1 MTTRGFR
8 SFAAA
13 AAIAMSSLAVAP
25 AQAGPAEMEL
35 LSSYVGNWKGDGVML
50 GGERPE
56 AFRCRMQVQKG
67 NQAKV
72 NFAGRCTL
80 VNFNLSVSGTIAFND
95 KTRRYEAAMSSNAGF
110 SGVAAGRISGKAIS
124 FDLAA
129 KQIDKGGNDM
139 RIGSKVSLI
148 ADTINID
155 FEIEFNNSGHVL
167 TARVPFTR

>member
-1 MTTRGFR
+1 MTSGFR
-8 SFAAA
+8 SL
-13 AAIAMSSLAVAP
+13 AAIAAIAVSSLAVAP
-25 AQAGPAEMEL
+25 ASAGPNEMGL
-35 LSSYVGNWKGDGVML
+35 LSSYVGAWMGLGVMV
-50 GGERPE
+50 GGEQPE

-110 SGVAAGRISGKAIS
+110 SGVAAGRISGETIT
-124 FDLAA
+124 FDLAE
-129 KQIDKGGNDM
+129 KQVDKGGNDM
-139 RIGSKVSLI
+139 RIGSKVSLV

-167 TARVPFTR
+167 TAKVPFRR

>member
-1 MTTRGFR
+1 MTRGVR

-13 AAIAMSSLAVAP
+13 AVIAVSSLAVAP
-25 AQAGPAEMEL
+25 ALAGPAEMDL
-35 LSSYVGNWKGDGVML
+35 LSGYVGNWKGNGVMV
-50 GGERPE
+50 GGQQPE
-56 AFRCRMQVQKG
+56 PFRCRMQVQKG

-110 SGVAAGRISGKAIS
+110 SGVAAGRIDGDRIS

-129 KQIDKGGNDM
+129 KQVDKGGNDM
-139 RIGSKVSLI
+139 RIGSKVALV

-155 FEIEFNNSGHVL
+155 FEIEFNESGHVL
-167 TARVPFTR
+167 TASVPFKR

>member
-1 MTTRGFR
+1 MTRGVR

-13 AAIAMSSLAVAP
+13 AAIAVSSFAVAP
-25 AQAGPAEMEL
+25 AFAGPAEMDL
-35 LSSYVGNWKGDGVML
+35 LSGYVGNWKGNGVMV
-50 GGERPE
+50 GGQQPE
-56 AFRCRMQVQKG
+56 PFRCRMQVQKG

-95 KTRRYEAAMSSNAGF
+95 KSRRYEAAMSSNAGF
-110 SGVAAGRISGKAIS
+110 SGVAAGRIDGERIT
-124 FDLAA
+124 FDLAE
-129 KQIDKGGNDM
+129 KQVDKGGNDM
-139 RIGSKVSLI
+139 RIGSKVSLV

-167 TARVPFTR
+167 TASVPFQR

>member
-1 MTTRGFR
+1 MTKGFR

-13 AAIAMSSLAVAP
+13 ATIAVSSLAMAP
-25 AQAGPAEMEL
+25 AMAGPAEMDL
-35 LSSYVGNWKGDGVML
+35 LSGYVGNWKGNGVMV
-50 GGERPE
+50 GGQQPE
-56 AFRCRMQVQKG
+56 PFRCRMQVQKG

-95 KTRRYEAAMSSNAGF
+95 KSRRYEAAMSSNAGF
-110 SGVAAGRISGKAIS
+110 SGVAAGRIIGDTIT
-124 FDLAA
+124 FDLAE

-139 RIGSKVSLI
+139 RIGSKVSLV

-155 FEIEFNNSGHVL
+155 FEIEFNNSGNVL
-167 TARVPFTR
+167 TAKVPFKR

>member
-1 MTTRGFR
+1 MAKGFR

-13 AAIAMSSLAVAP
+13 AAIVVSGLAAAP
-25 AQAGPAEMEL
+25 AMAGPAEMEL
-35 LSSYVGNWKGDGVML
+35 LSGYIGNWKGNGVMV
-50 GGERPE
+50 GGQKPE
-56 AFRCRMQVQKG
+56 PFRCRMQVQKG

-95 KTRRYEAAMSSNAGF
+95 KSRRYEAAMSSNAGF
-110 SGVAAGRISGKAIS
+110 SGVAAGRISGDSIT
-124 FDLAA
+124 FDLAE

-139 RIGSKVSLI
+139 RIGSKVGLV

-155 FEIEFNNSGHVL
+155 FEIEFNNSGNVL
-167 TARVPFTR
+167 TAKVPFQR

>member
-1 MTTRGFR
+1 MTKGFR

-13 AAIAMSSLAVAP
+13 ATIAVSSLAMAP
-25 AQAGPAEMEL
+25 AMAGPAEMDL
-35 LSSYVGNWKGDGVML
+35 LSGYVGNWKGNGVMV
-50 GGERPE
+50 GGQQPE
-56 AFRCRMQVQKG
+56 PFRCRMQVQKG

-95 KTRRYEAAMSSNAGF
+95 KSRRYEAAMSSNAGF
-110 SGVAAGRISGKAIS
+110 SGVAAGRIIGDTIT
-124 FDLAA
+124 FDLAE

-139 RIGSKVSLI
+139 RIGSKVSLV

-155 FEIEFNNSGHVL
+155 FEIEFNNSGNVL
-167 TARVPFTR
+167 TAKVPFQR

>member
-1 MTTRGFR
+1 MTRGVR

-13 AAIAMSSLAVAP
+13 AAIAISSFAVAP
-25 AQAGPAEMEL
+25 AFAGPAEMDL
-35 LSSYVGNWKGDGVML
+35 LSGYVGNWKGNGVMV
-50 GGERPE
+50 GGQQPE
-56 AFRCRMQVQKG
+56 PFRCRMQVQKG

-95 KTRRYEAAMSSNAGF
+95 KSRRYEAAMSSNAGF
-110 SGVAAGRISGKAIS
+110 SGVAAGRIDGERIT
-124 FDLAA
+124 FDLAE
-129 KQIDKGGNDM
+129 KQVDKGGNDM
-139 RIGSKVSLI
+139 RIGSKVSLV

-167 TARVPFTR
+167 TASVPFQR

>member
-1 MTTRGFR
+1 MTKGFR

-13 AAIAMSSLAVAP
+13 ATIAVSSLAVAP
-25 AQAGPAEMEL
+25 AMAGPAEMDL
-35 LSSYVGNWKGDGVML
+35 LSGYVGNWKGNGVMV
-50 GGERPE
+50 GGQQPE
-56 AFRCRMQVQKG
+56 PFRCRMQVQKG

-95 KTRRYEAAMSSNAGF
+95 KSRRYEAAMSSNAGF
-110 SGVAAGRISGKAIS
+110 SGVAAGRISGDMIT
-124 FDLAA
+124 FDLAE

-139 RIGSKVSLI
+139 RIGSKVSLV

-155 FEIEFNNSGHVL
+155 FEIEFNNSGNVL
-167 TARVPFTR
+167 TAKVPFQR

>member
-1 MTTRGFR
+1 MTRGVR
-8 SFAAA
+8 SLAMA
-13 AAIAMSSLAVAP
+13 AAIAVSSFAVAP
-25 AQAGPAEMEL
+25 ALAGPAEMDL
-35 LSSYVGNWKGDGVML
+35 LSGYVGNWKGQGVMV
-50 GGERPE
+50 GGQQPE
-56 AFRCRMQVQKG
+56 AFRCRLQVQKG

-95 KTRRYEAAMSSNAGF
+95 QTRHYEAAMSSNAGF
-110 SGVAAGRISGKAIS
+110 SGVAAGRINGDSIT

-129 KQIDKGGNDM
+129 KDVDKGGNAF

-155 FEIEFNNSGHVL
+155 FNIEFNNSGNVL
-167 TARVPFTR
+167 TAQVPFSR

>member
-1 MTTRGFR
+1 MTKGFR

-13 AAIAMSSLAVAP
+13 ATIAVSSLAVAP
-25 AQAGPAEMEL
+25 AMAGPAEMDL
-35 LSSYVGNWKGDGVML
+35 LSGYVGNWNGNGVMV
-50 GGERPE
+50 GGQQPE
-56 AFRCRMQVQKG
+56 PFRCRMQVQKG

-110 SGVAAGRISGKAIS
+110 SGVAAGRISGDSIT
-124 FDLAA
+124 FDLAE
-129 KQIDKGGNDM
+129 KQVDKGGNDM
-139 RIGSKVSLI
+139 RIGSKVSLV

-155 FEIEFNNSGHVL
+155 FEIEFNNSGNVL
-167 TARVPFTR
+167 TAKVPFSR

>member
-1 MTTRGFR
+1 MTKGFR

-13 AAIAMSSLAVAP
+13 ATIVVSSLAVAP
-25 AQAGPAEMEL
+25 AMAGPAEMDL
-35 LSSYVGNWKGDGVML
+35 LSGYVGNWKGNGVMV
-50 GGERPE
+50 GGQQPE
-56 AFRCRMQVQKG
+56 PFRCRMQVQKG

-95 KTRRYEAAMSSNAGF
+95 KSRRYEAAMSSNAGF
-110 SGVAAGRISGKAIS
+110 SGVAAGRISGDTIT
-124 FDLAA
+124 FDLAE

-139 RIGSKVSLI
+139 RIGSKVSLV

-155 FEIEFNNSGHVL
+155 FEIEFNNSGNVL
-167 TARVPFTR
+167 TAKVPFQR

>member
-1 MTTRGFR
+1 MTRGVR

-13 AAIAMSSLAVAP
+13 AAIAVSSFAVAP
-25 AQAGPAEMEL
+25 ALAGPAEMDL
-35 LSSYVGNWKGDGVML
+35 LSGYVGNWKGNGVMV
-50 GGERPE
+50 GGQQPE
-56 AFRCRMQVQKG
+56 PFRCRMQVQKG

-110 SGVAAGRISGKAIS
+110 SGVAAGRIDGNRIT
-124 FDLAA
+124 FDLAE
-129 KQIDKGGNDM
+129 KQVDKGGNDM
-139 RIGSKVSLI
+139 RIGSKVALV

-167 TARVPFTR
+167 TASVPFQR

>member
-1 MTTRGFR
+1 MIRGVR

-13 AAIAMSSLAVAP
+13 AAIAVSSLAVAP
-25 AQAGPAEMEL
+25 ALAGPAEMDL
-35 LSSYVGNWKGDGVML
+35 LSGYVGSWKGAGVMV
-50 GGERPE
+50 GGQQPE
-56 AFRCRMQVQKG
+56 PFRCRMQVQKG

-95 KTRRYEAAMSSNAGF
+95 KSRQYEAAMSSNAGF
-110 SGVAAGRISGKAIS
+110 SGVAAGRIKGDSIT
-124 FDLAA
+124 FDLAE

-139 RIGSKVSLI
+139 RIGSKVSLV

-155 FEIEFNNSGHVL
+155 FEIEFNNSGNVL
-167 TARVPFTR
+167 TAKVPFQR

>member
-1 MTTRGFR
+1 MTKGFR

-13 AAIAMSSLAVAP
+13 ATIAVSSLAVAP
-25 AQAGPAEMEL
+25 AMAGPAEMDL
-35 LSSYVGNWKGDGVML
+35 LSGYVGNWKGNGVMV
-50 GGERPE
+50 GGQQPE
-56 AFRCRMQVQKG
+56 PFRCRMQVQKG

-95 KTRRYEAAMSSNAGF
+95 KSRRYEAAMSSNAGF
-110 SGVAAGRISGKAIS
+110 SGVAAGRISGDTIT
-124 FDLAA
+124 FDLAE

-139 RIGSKVSLI
+139 RIGSKVSLV

-155 FEIEFNNSGHVL
+155 FEIEFNNSGNVL
-167 TARVPFTR
+167 TAKVPFQR

>member
-1 MTTRGFR
+1 MTRGFR

-13 AAIAMSSLAVAP
+13 ATIAMSGLAVAP
-25 AQAGPAEMEL
+25 TLAGPAEMDL
-35 LSSYVGNWKGDGVML
+35 LSSYVGNWRGEGVMR
-50 GGERPE
+50 GGEQPE

-95 KTRRYEAAMSSNAGF
+95 KARRYEAAMSSNAGF
-110 SGVAAGRISGKAIS
+110 SGVAAGRINGDTIT
-124 FDLAA
+124 FDLAE
-129 KQIDKGGNDM
+129 KQVDKGGNDM
-139 RIGSKVSLI
+139 RIGSKVSLV

-167 TARVPFTR
+167 TAKVPFKR

>member
-1 MTTRGFR
+1 MTKGFR

-13 AAIAMSSLAVAP
+13 ATIAVSSLAVAP
-25 AQAGPAEMEL
+25 AMAGPAEMDL
-35 LSSYVGNWKGDGVML
+35 LSGYVGNWKGNGVMV
-50 GGERPE
+50 GGQQPE
-56 AFRCRMQVQKG
+56 PFRCRMQVQKG

-95 KTRRYEAAMSSNAGF
+95 KSRRYEAAMSSNAGF
-110 SGVAAGRISGKAIS
+110 SGVAAGRISGDTIT
-124 FDLAA
+124 FDLAE

-139 RIGSKVSLI
+139 RIGSKVSLV

-155 FEIEFNNSGHVL
+155 FEIEFNNFGNVL
-167 TARVPFTR
+167 TAKVPFQR

>member
-1 MTTRGFR
+1 MTRGIR
-8 SFAAA
+8 SLAMATAIAVSSIAAA
-13 AAIAMSSLAVAP
+13 PAM
-25 AQAGPAEMEL
+25 AGPAEMEL
-35 LSSYVGNWKGDGVML
+35 LSGYVGDWKGQGVMR
-50 GGERPE
+50 GGEAPE

-110 SGVAAGRISGKAIS
+110 SGVAAGRINGDTIT

-129 KQIDKGGNDM
+129 KQIDRGGNDM
-139 RIGSKVSLI
+139 RIGSKVSLV

-155 FEIEFNNSGHVL
+155 FEIEFNNSGSVL
-167 TARVPFTR
+167 TAQVPFKR

>member
-1 MTTRGFR
+1 MTRGVR

-13 AAIAMSSLAVAP
+13 AAIAVSSFAVAP
-25 AQAGPAEMEL
+25 AYAGPAEMDL
-35 LSSYVGNWKGDGVML
+35 LSGYIGNWTGNGVMV
-50 GGERPE
+50 GGQQPE
-56 AFRCRMQVQKG
+56 PFRCRMQVQKG

-110 SGVAAGRISGKAIS
+110 SGVAAGRINGDAIS

-129 KQIDKGGNDM
+129 KQVDKGGNDM
-139 RIGSKVSLI
+139 RIGSKVTLV

-155 FEIEFNNSGHVL
+155 FEIEFNDSGHVL
-167 TARVPFTR
+167 TAKVPFKR

>member
-1 MTTRGFR
+1 MTRGFR

-13 AAIAMSSLAVAP
+13 ATIAASSFAVAP
-25 AQAGPAEMEL
+25 ALGGPAEMDL
-35 LSSYVGNWKGDGVML
+35 LSGYVGSWRGEGVMV
-50 GGERPE
+50 GGEQPE

-95 KTRRYEAAMSSNAGF
+95 KSRRYEAAMSSNAGF
-110 SGVAAGRISGKAIS
+110 SGVAAGRISGDAIT
-124 FDLAA
+124 FDLAE
-129 KQIDKGGNDM
+129 KQVDKGGNDM
-139 RIGSKVSLI
+139 RIGSKVSLV

-167 TARVPFTR
+167 TAKVPFKR

>member
-1 MTTRGFR
+1 MTRGFR

-13 AAIAMSSLAVAP
+13 ATIAMSGLAVAP
-25 AQAGPAEMEL
+25 TLAGPAEMDL
-35 LSSYVGNWKGDGVML
+35 LSSYVGNWRGEGVMR
-50 GGERPE
+50 GGEQPE

-95 KTRRYEAAMSSNAGF
+95 KARRYEAAMSSNAGF
-110 SGVAAGRISGKAIS
+110 SGVAAGRINGDTIT
-124 FDLAA
+124 FDLAE
-129 KQIDKGGNDM
+129 KQVDKGGNDM
-139 RIGSKVSLI
+139 RIGSKVSLV

-167 TARVPFTR
+167 TARVPFKR